1 MPAAPLVPAA
11 YGYSLSERMPP
22 LAWTC
27 AGSGCTDAQR
37 IAPNCA
43 ELRGGGAHPSEGLLD
58 RAALAAV
65 LRRALVAVDQLLL
78 RERGRDAAVDEQRGL
93 DRAGRRE
100 RPARTARA
108 LVLDRRHRARRS
120 PVDRRRQRAVRA
132 RCVAARAAELDGG
145 DEAVAARGERREV
158 LVGVGVVAELERGVL
173 AVVLLHKGVVHGK
186 IAPGGDL
193 FRGCEIDLVV
203 HMAPGRKLVVG
214 RRCGRRDGGENGAA
228 EEGKRHRRS
237 PA

>member
-1 MPAAPLVPAA
+1 MVTAGCTDGSEVRHLPAAPLVPAA

-37 IAPNCA
+37 IAPNCTELHRIAPNCA
-43 ELRGGGAHPSEGLLD
+43 ELRGGGAHPSERLLD

-78 RERGRDAAVDEQRGL
+78 GERSRDAAVDEQRRL
-93 DRAGRRE
+93 DRAGRGE
-100 RPARTARA
+100 RPARAARA

-120 PVDRRRQRAVRA
+120 PVDRGRERSVRPGH
-132 RCVAARAAELDGG
+132 VLAARAAELGG
-145 DEAVAARGERREV
+145 GRDEAVAPRGERREV

-173 AVVLLHKGVVHGK
+173 AVVVVDQCVVHRK
-186 IAPGGDL
+186 IASGGGL
-193 FRGCEIDLVV
+193 LR
-203 HMAPGRKLVVG
+203 
-214 RRCGRRDGGENGAA
+214 
-228 EEGKRHRRS
+228 
-237 PA
+237 